1 MTDQPKF
8 EATGSISS
16 TSDQLTNVLLD
27 GICGDIRFALK
38 HGRNR
43 SALILIFSGID
54 AMASLEKNDGKNDVR
69 ERFANWVNE
78 YMQFGDWPEAGLEL
92 YGARCGIL
100 HTYGPIS
107 NLFEKGQV
115 RLIGYTSGDGRDVI
129 QSAELVLV
137 SVEGLAFQFFR
148 GIARY
153 LESLLSEPTKRA
165 KAAPR
170 IQQMYQEFD
179 LNTELAPS
187 FEDVSVTTNK

>member
-1 MTDQPKF
+1 MTDQSKF
-8 EATGSISS
+8 EATDRGSS

-43 SALILIFSGID
+43 AALILTFSGID
-54 AMASLEKNDGKNDVR
+54 AMASLEKNDVK

-78 YMQFGDWPEAGLEL
+78 YMQFSEWPEAGIEL

-115 RLIGYTSGDGRDVI
+115 RLIGYTSGGGRDVM

-137 SVEGLAFQFFR
+137 SVEALAFQFFR

-153 LESLLSEPTKRA
+153 IEALVSEPTKRA

-187 FEDVSVTTNK
+187 IEDVSATPN

>member
-1 MTDQPKF
+1 MTDQFSF
-8 EATGSISS
+8 EATGSVSS
-16 TSDQLTNVLLD
+16 TSDRLVNVLLD

-43 SALILIFSGID
+43 TALILTFSGID
-54 AMASLEKNDGKNDVR
+54 AMASLEKSNGKYDVK

-78 YMQFGDWPEAGLEL
+78 YMQFNDWPEAGLEL

-115 RLIGYTSGDGRDVI
+115 RLIGYTTGGGRDVM
-129 QSAELVLV
+129 QSDELVLV

-153 LESLLSEPTKRA
+153 LETLVSEPTKRA

-179 LNTELAPS
+179 LNTDPAPS
-187 FEDVSVTTNK
+187 REDVSGTPN

>member
-8 EATGSISS
+8 EATGSVSS
-16 TSDQLTNVLLD
+16 TSDQLMNVLLD

-43 SALILIFSGID
+43 AALILIFAGID
-54 AMASLEKNDGKNDVR
+54 AMASLEKNDGINDVKV
-69 ERFANWVNE
+69 RFANWVNE
-78 YMQFGDWPEAGLEL
+78 YMQFSDWPKAGLEL

-107 NLFEKGQV
+107 DLLEKGQV
-115 RLIGYTSGDGRDVI
+115 RPIGYTSGGGKDVM

-153 LESLLSEPTKRA
+153 LEALVSEPNKRA

-170 IQQMYQEFD
+170 IQQMYREFD
-179 LNTELAPS
+179 LNNDLAPS
-187 FEDVSVTTNK
+187 RVDVPETTN

>member
-1 MTDQPKF
+1 MTDQFKF
-8 EATGSISS
+8 EANDRVSS
-16 TSDQLTNVLLD
+16 TSDQLVNVLQD

-43 SALILIFSGID
+43 AALILIFSGID
-54 AMASLEKNDGKNDVR
+54 AMASLEKNGGKKDVG

-78 YMQFGDWPEAGLEL
+78 YMQFNDWPEAGLEL

-107 NLFEKGQV
+107 NLSENGQV
-115 RLIGYTSGDGRDVI
+115 RLIGYTSGGGSDVM

-153 LESLLSEPTKRA
+153 LEALVSEPTKRA

-170 IQQMYQEFD
+170 IQQMYREFD
-179 LNTELAPS
+179 LNTDLAHS
-187 FEDVSVTTNK
+187 REDGPVTPN

>member
-1 MTDQPKF
+1 MTDQFKF
-8 EATGSISS
+8 EANDRVSS
-16 TSDQLTNVLLD
+16 TSDQLMNVLLD

-43 SALILIFSGID
+43 AALILIFSGID
-54 AMASLEKNDGKNDVR
+54 AMASLEKNGGKNDVG
-69 ERFANWVNE
+69 ERFANWVNG
-78 YMQFGDWPEAGLEL
+78 YMQFSEWPEAGLEL

-115 RLIGYTSGDGRDVI
+115 RLIGYTTGGGRDVM

-153 LESLLSEPTKRA
+153 LEALASEPTKRA

-170 IQQMYQEFD
+170 MRLMLQELD
-179 LNTELAPS
+179 LNTEMPPSLAGVPA
-187 FEDVSVTTNK
+187 TPN

>member
-1 MTDQPKF
+1 MTDQSKF
-8 EATGSISS
+8 EATDRVSS
-16 TSDQLTNVLLD
+16 TSDQLMNVLLD

-43 SALILIFSGID
+43 AALILIFSGID

-78 YMQFGDWPEAGLEL
+78 YMQFSEWSEAGLEL

-107 NLFEKGQV
+107 DLFEKGQV
-115 RLIGYTSGDGRDVI
+115 RLIGYTLGGGRDVM

-148 GIARY
+148 GIASY
-153 LESLLSEPTKRA
+153 LEVLVSEPNKRA
-165 KAAPR
+165 KAVPR
-170 IQQMYQEFD
+170 IQLMLQEFD
-179 LNTELAPS
+179 LNIEMVPS
-187 FEDVSVTTNK
+187 HEDVPITPN

>member
-8 EATGSISS
+8 EATGSVSS
-16 TSDQLTNVLLD
+16 TSDQLMNVLLD

-43 SALILIFSGID
+43 AALILIFAGID
-54 AMASLEKNDGKNDVR
+54 AMASLEKNSGKNNDVG

-78 YMQFGDWPEAGLEL
+78 YMQFSEWPGAGLEL

-107 NLFEKGQV
+107 NLFEKGKV
-115 RLIGYTSGDGRDVI
+115 RLIGYTTGGGRDVM

-137 SVEGLAFQFFR
+137 SVEGLAFQFFS

-153 LESLLSEPTKRA
+153 LEALVSAPTKRA

-170 IQQMYQEFD
+170 IQQMYREFD
-179 LNTELAPS
+179 LNTDLAHS
-187 FEDVSVTTNK
+187 REDVPVTPN

>member
-1 MTDQPKF
+1 MTDQSEF
-8 EATGSISS
+8 EATDMVSS
-16 TSDQLTNVLLD
+16 TSDQLMNVLLD

-43 SALILIFSGID
+43 AALILIFSGID
-54 AMASLEKNDGKNDVR
+54 AMASLEKNGEKNDVG
-69 ERFANWVNE
+69 ERFANWINE
-78 YMQFGDWPEAGLEL
+78 YMQFSEWPEAGLEL

-115 RLIGYTSGDGRDVI
+115 RLIGYTTGGGRDVT

-137 SVEGLAFQFFR
+137 SVDGLAFQFFR

-153 LESLLSEPTKRA
+153 LEALVSEPTKRA

-170 IQQMYQEFD
+170 IQQMYREFD
-179 LNTELAPS
+179 LNTDLAPS
-187 FEDVSVTTNK
+187 REDVSGTPN

>member
-1 MTDQPKF
+1 MTGQSKF
-8 EATGSISS
+8 EANDRVSS
-16 TSDQLTNVLLD
+16 TSDQLVNVLLD

-43 SALILIFSGID
+43 AALILIFSGID
-54 AMASLEKNDGKNDVR
+54 AMASLEKNGGKNDVG
-69 ERFANWVNE
+69 ERFENWIND
-78 YMQFGDWPEAGLEL
+78 YMQFSEWPEAGLEL

-115 RLIGYTSGDGRDVI
+115 RLIGYTTGGGRDVM
-129 QSAELVLV
+129 QSEELVLV

-153 LESLLSEPTKRA
+153 LETLVSEPTKRA

-170 IQQMYQEFD
+170 IQQMCREFD
-179 LNTELAPS
+179 LNTDLAPS
-187 FEDVSVTTNK
+187 REDVSGTPN